1 MKKYIIMLF
10 CAIAALNISAQE
22 TTQKKYL
29 PEQGDIAIGVD
40 VTPVLRYVGNAFNG
54 STDNSLNGLSGT
66 PFNDR
71 MRFITPSASIM
82 MKYMLTDEI
91 ALRTNLGLLFN
102 NYNDRRYT
110 VDDKDLA
117 INPLS
122 EKKLIDS
129 KLTKRKG
136 FSWSVGAEY
145 RKGTKRIQGI
155 FGLSALVAFQK
166 ESTSYT
172 YGNAI
177 TSVNQIPSNAF
188 GITDNY
194 RPLKEWNQ
202 AGESILGLSGT
213 VGLEWF
219 VAPKIALGTEVS
231 LSLYGLFGKQN
242 YTESEGYNVSLE
254 KVETRTDI
262 NSPGDK
268 GFYCG
273 TETLGGSLY
282 MIFYF

>member
-1 MKKYIIMLF
+1 MKKYIIMLL
-10 CAIAALNISAQE
+10 CAIATLNMSAQE
-22 TTQKKYL
+22 ATPKKYL

-40 VTPVLRYVGNAFNG
+40 VTPILRYAGNAFNG
-54 STDNSLNGLSGT
+54 STNNTLNGLSGT
-66 PFNDR
+66 PFNSR
-71 MRFITPSASIM
+71 KGFIAPAASIM

-91 ALRTNLGLLFN
+91 ALRTNIGLLFN

-110 VDDKDLA
+110 NNDKELA

-122 EKKLIDS
+122 EEKVIDS

-145 RKGTKRIQGI
+145 RKGNKRIQGI

-188 GITDNY
+188 GIATNE

-231 LSLYGLFGKQN
+231 LSLYGLFGKQD
-242 YTESEGYNVSLE
+242 YTESESYDSSLE
-254 KVETRTDI
+254 KVVNRTDI
-262 NSPGDK
+262 HSPGNN

>member
-1 MKKYIIMLF
+1 MKKYIIMLL
-10 CAIAALNISAQE
+10 CAIATFNISAQE
-22 TTQKKYL
+22 ATQKKYL

-54 STDNSLNGLSGT
+54 STDNSLDGLSGT

-71 MRFITPSASIM
+71 MGFITPSASIM
-82 MKYMLTDEI
+82 MKYMLTDEV

-102 NYNDRRYT
+102 NYNDRRY
-110 VDDKDLA
+110 VADDKELA

-136 FSWSVGAEY
+136 FSLSVGTEY
-145 RKGTKRIQGI
+145 RKGSKRIQGI

-166 ESTSYT
+166 ESSSYT

-188 GITDNY
+188 EITTSY
-194 RPLKEWNQ
+194 RPLKEWSQ
-202 AGESILGLSGT
+202 AGETILGLSGT
-213 VGLEWF
+213 AGIEWF

-242 YTESEGYNVSLE
+242 YTESEGYDTSLE
-254 KVETRTDI
+254 KVVTRTDI
-262 NSPGDK
+262 HSPGNK